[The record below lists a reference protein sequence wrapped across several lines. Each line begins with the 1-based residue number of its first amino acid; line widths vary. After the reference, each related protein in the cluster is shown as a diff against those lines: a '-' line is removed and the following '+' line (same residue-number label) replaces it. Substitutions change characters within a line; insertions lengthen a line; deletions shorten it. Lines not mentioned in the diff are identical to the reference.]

1 MEKVTSE
8 QLREMFKRVGLE
20 PSQADIDFM
29 IPLVQQHFRQI
40 EMLHSAGLEGEEL
53 GGVFVP
59 HWPIN

>member
-1 MEKVTSE
+1 MEKITCD
-8 QLREMFKRVGLE
+8 QLRQMFKRVGLE

-29 IPLVQQHFRQI
+29 IPQVQQHFSRI
-40 EMLHSAGLEGEEL
+40 EVLRSAGLEVEEL